1 MSDKN
6 FLDVNDVS
14 VYMGVSISMAY
25 KVIRELNKE
34 LSSLGYITVQG
45 RISRKFFET
54 KVFGFAA

>member
-14 VYMGVSISMAY
+14 AYMGVSISMAY

-34 LSSLGYITVQG
+34 LSNLGYITVQG
-45 RISRKFFET
+45 RISRKFFEA